1 MFLRL
6 CSRAPRIR
14 ICCCMLRP
22 YRGTVPHAAEAEKQL
37 SRRTPSADPPDLQ
50 FFHTR
55 SASPSDGTIAHMI
68 RVDFGPGMANLHAA
82 LAVICECVS
91 ETGPATM
98 IAHSASVRSLPQRK
112 CFRLIAGAAAAQAQ
126 ERNRKARGSRS
137 DLLAILD
144 RMSPARCP
152 LDHPSSSYLTY
163 TLASGCDKRPEVLPR
178 THVGS
183 ADSGWLMPL
192 SSGLARRH
200 RWGQNGQGGF
210 AMK

>member
-1 MFLRL
+1 MARQGSFTRRNSLPNAVAGNRQGKFRRPLLPAQSLR
-6 CSRAPRIR
+6 AIV
-14 ICCCMLRP
+14 RP
-22 YRGTVPHAAEAEKQL
+22 FETAALGPPQDEANIWDKIQNNPHPEEAAKQL
-37 SRRTPSADPPDLQ
+37 SRRTHRADPPDLQ

-91 ETGPATM
+91 GTGPATM

-144 RMSPARCP
+144 RMSP
-152 LDHPSSSYLTY
+152 
-163 TLASGCDKRPEVLPR
+163 LPG
-178 THVGS
+178 TVS
-183 ADSGWLMPL
+183 V
-192 SSGLARRH
+192 
-200 RWGQNGQGGF
+200 
-210 AMK
+210 